1 MNRKCARLSTP
12 FRDVTVLLSAG
23 HHSCGTVDPCH
34 ELTRIDRMKPQS
46 IGTEVLQHLLLIQ
59 NGTIRAHQHV
69 VVRVEFLK
77 CGVVLACEGSI
88 EHAAMD
94 LQNLIFSHSVSS
106 RSIEERAEQRG
117 PLLLEVGVLL
127 ESEL

>member
-1 MNRKCARLSTP
+1 
-12 FRDVTVLLSAG
+12 
-23 HHSCGTVDPCH
+23 
-34 ELTRIDRMKPQS
+34 MKPQS

-94 LQNLIFSHSVSS
+94 LQNLIFSQSPLAVS
-106 RSIEERAEQRG
+106 RSVPSSAGHCFSKSASCWSPSFNRDWIRCPVSG
-117 PLLLEVGVLL
+117 HV
-127 ESEL
+127 

>member
-1 MNRKCARLSTP
+1 
-12 FRDVTVLLSAG
+12 
-23 HHSCGTVDPCH
+23 
-34 ELTRIDRMKPQS
+34 MKPQS

-77 CGVVLACEGSI
+77 CCVVLACEGSI
-88 EHAAMD
+88 EHVAMD

-106 RSIEERAEQRG
+106 RSTGRLPFSSNSRQIHSLAFGEQSMSGAMLPARNSPLVVIAKVNLPARRG
-117 PLLLEVGVLL
+117 C
-127 ESEL
+127 ESRHGDYV